1 MIKNTLVLFFAF
13 ISVKPDLPIQNT
25 YFLAKDYRVTIN
37 GTSNLR
43 DWKETVEKVS
53 GDMVAILNHDG
64 SVNLVSVDI
73 RMDVNSIKSD
83 MGSIMNNK
91 TYAALK
97 SNINPEIIFTL
108 NVPVKLVQVNRG
120 ENRFTLKGNLT
131 LAGFCKS
138 VTMEVN
144 LFILGE
150 GRLQFEGTEAI
161 KMTDFGVKPPSA
173 LFGTMKASPDIIIN
187 FETNFTN
194 KQKQS

>member
-1 MIKNTLVLFFAF
+1 MNKSTLFLFFALTSF
-13 ISVKPDLPIQNT
+13 NADLPIQNT
-25 YFLAKDYRVTIN
+25 YFLAKDYRVTIH

-43 DWKETVEKVS
+43 DWQETVEKVT
-53 GDMVAILNHDG
+53 GDMVAVLNVDG

-91 TYAALK
+91 TYDALK
-97 SNINPEIIFTL
+97 SNLNPEIIFTL
-108 NVPVKLVQVNRG
+108 NVPVKLIQVKRG
-120 ENRFTLKGNLT
+120 ENTFTLRGNLT
-131 LAGFCKS
+131 LAGLCKP

-150 GRLQFEGTEAI
+150 GRLQFEGRQAI

-173 LFGTMKASPDIIIN
+173 LFGTMKAGPDIIIN
-187 FETNFTN
+187 FKTNFTN
-194 KQKQS
+194 K